1 MVLDYVYGVG
11 LRAFVAIFY
20 FELNALVL
28 LEFLVAIALD
38 S

>member
-1 MVLDYVYGVG
+1 LVLDYVYSVG
-11 LRAFVAIFY
+11 LRAFVAVLY

-28 LEFLVAIALD
+28 LELFVAIALD

>member
-11 LRAFVAIFY
+11 LRALVAVLY

-28 LEFLVAIALD
+28 FEFLVAIALD